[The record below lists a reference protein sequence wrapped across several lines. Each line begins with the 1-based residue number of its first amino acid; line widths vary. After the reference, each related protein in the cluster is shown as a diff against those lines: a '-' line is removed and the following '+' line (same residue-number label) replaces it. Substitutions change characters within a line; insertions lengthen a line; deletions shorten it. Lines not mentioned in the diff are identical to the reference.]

1 MPSFNLSVNGI
12 NRTELSTKIY
22 KSYDSM
28 STAIARINEVALSL
42 VYDLYHYWIDNKA
55 TDNHL
60 KRLTETIENGF
71 GEGYMFSENSI
82 DRVSITKTAKKKL
95 IENAKQNMIYD
106 KAVDDDSNPT
116 NKSDTDFVIDEHIN
130 SFYCFVQGI
139 VNCSRFQDIGLAI
152 DGETY
157 LTAISLLRN
166 ELRFNYN
173 QPNDIFVDVCTTEE
187 EYPFVKNVCWSKSND
202 SSFGIKVVPKLTNIK
217 KVITTLD
224 SDYSTV
230 PEFRYVVEID
240 INRLILTYA
249 TIYDPSTLKEAFAA
263 GENDKNTYIAN
274 GLSIYKNLPEL
285 ITRHAILE
293 IYNNSERIYDSWI
306 KFINLIN
313 NTVTKISKND
323 TIVNIVNKLTYY
335 RPDAASLLKFDFEK
349 WFDDSD
355 DNNVECYND
364 FMSSLYDASTYTDHT
379 DFTRRLINTYLCKI
393 FSTFFK
399 TSVLVNISQYK
410 LKEHNISKLSC
421 VGYCRE
427 FYESYKKLELL
438 EKTMMIDDLNVRD
451 FIQSIIKEHAL
462 EKMFRPYN
470 SKLKNNENTYFM
482 WCKVNRSKWMET
494 LLASYILINISN
506 YISEVVSD
514 DPSILNGVKHA
525 TNDLYRTIR
534 RIFCY
539 KTLSLFSND
548 WCENEY
554 AGNLLEHLISIIPS
568 VNDHISD
575 FDVINYTDHSITY
588 DKVRTSLT
596 TAFDNL
602 KKYGSIPITMDSE
615 NIVIPHND

>member
-42 VYDLYHYWIDNKA
+42 VYDLYHYWLDNKA

-71 GEGYMFSENSI
+71 GEGYMFCEGSI
-82 DRVSITKTAKKKL
+82 DRVAITKTAKKKL
-95 IENAKQNMIYD
+95 IENVNQNLIQD
-106 KAVDDDSNPT
+106 AAVDDNSNPT
-116 NKSDTDFVIDEHIN
+116 NEPDTNLRIDEHIN

-139 VNCSRFQDIGLAI
+139 VNCSDFQDIGLAI

-166 ELRFNYN
+166 ELQSNYN
-173 QPNDIFVDVCTTEE
+173 QQNDIFVDVCTTEE
-187 EYPFVKNVCWSKSND
+187 EYPFVKNVCWSKSNY

-230 PEFRYVVEID
+230 PEFKYVVEID

-293 IYNNSERIYDSWI
+293 IYNNSERIYDSWV
-306 KFINLIN
+306 KFINLMN

-335 RPDAASLLKFDFEK
+335 RPDAISLLKFDFEK

-355 DNNVECYND
+355 DNHVEWYND
-364 FMSSLYDASTYTDHT
+364 FMSSLYDASTSTDK
-379 DFTRRLINTYLCKI
+379 DFTRSLINTYLCKI
-393 FSTFFK
+393 FPTFFK
-399 TSVLVNISQYK
+399 TSVLVNISKYK
-410 LKEHNISKLSC
+410 LKEHNISKLTC
-421 VGYCRE
+421 DGYCRE

-451 FIQSIIKEHAL
+451 FIQSIIKEHTL
-462 EKMFRPYN
+462 ENMFRPYN

-514 DPSILNGVKHA
+514 DPRILNGVKHA
-525 TNDLYRTIR
+525 TNELYRTIR
-534 RIFCY
+534 NIFCY
-539 KTLSLFSND
+539 KTLSLFSNNWYD
-548 WCENEY
+548 NEY
-554 AGNLLEHLISIIPS
+554 AGNLLEHLIGSRTP
-568 VNDHISD
+568 VNSRISD
-575 FDVINYTDHSITY
+575 FDVISYADHSITY
-588 DKVRTSLT
+588 DKVETSLFS
-596 TAFDNL
+596 AFDNL

-615 NIVIPHND
+615 NIVIHHND